1 MDDAYTGFTYLRN
14 VLRGDG
20 FVFTPGARVEGVT
33 NIGWLL
39 VLLPL
44 VPIVGFTSSREARG
58 GAVDDRHAR
67 PRRAPRAE
75 DRPGRS
81 PALGRA
87 VRAARHRVELRA
99 GLLLVRRD
107 ETGLLALLVLASIHA
122 FLEGRRV
129 LSALLS
135 LAACLVHPEALL
147 LYPAMLALAPARRSG
162 LRGLLALALGLAFV
176 TLARLATFGSPV
188 PNTFFAKPGSVWQ
201 AIRQR
206 HEAPRPRSEP
216 SLPALRERPPPHPR
230 GDRRSAPH
238 APTRVHR
245 CRCLGCSARR
255 ARVRALLSP
264 RLDPHRAL
272 FRPYLPCTFI
282 LFAHGVRHVEEA
294 LATRA
299 RALAKPAAWV
309 LLAIAIALPVRELV
323 RFETKG
329 ETVHPGFVMV
339 GRTLVDPARWVGDH
353 VPEDAVVACRRI
365 GALSFF
371 SQRRV
376 FDFKYG
382 LTEPRI
388 ARIIHATRRFPVL
401 GRNPEYDAIW
411 RDVHPGYVME
421 DADALAEFESPVDPS
436 DGSIV
441 LLGERFERVHAF
453 NVSLDRT
460 WALLKRVESAHSPA
474 RLARPSEGADENDDP
489 ASQDPPLPRV

>member
-1 MDDAYTGFTYLRN
+1 VWIAVACVVFAALALTFRDSVMDDAYTGFTYLRN

-44 VPIVGFTSSREARG
+44 VPIVGFTAAAKLVGALSMIGTLVLVERLARRTVP
-58 GAVDDRHAR
+58 GA
-67 PRRAPRAE
+67 APRWVVPFVLLATA
-75 DRPGRS
+75 S
-81 PALGRA
+81 SF
-87 VRAARHRVELRA
+87 ELVFFSCA
-99 GLLLVRRD
+99 GM

-201 AIRQR
+201 AIDNVTKLLGPDPSPLSQPFASGLLLIPAAIGAARLTR
-206 HEAPRPRSEP
+206 RLGSTGAAVSAAVLVGLAFALYSRPDWTHTGRYF
-216 SLPALRERPPPHPR
+216 A
-230 GDRRSAPH
+230 
-238 APTRVHR
+238 
-245 CRCLGCSARR
+245 
-255 ARVRALLSP
+255 
-264 RLDPHRAL
+264 
-272 FRPYLPCTFI
+272 PYLPCTFI

-460 WALLKRVESAHSPA
+460 WVLLKRVESAHSPA
-474 RLARPSEGADENDDP
+474 R
-489 ASQDPPLPRV
+489 